1 MTDKSFDDEIAALL
15 AFDAL
20 APGELAPGEEED
32 PGLPGLELPPG
43 LADAAALLAEP
54 TVTGPPPALRPA
66 TLARAV
72 SGRRP
77 GRPLDAAPLCEP
89 SVAFDRTVAD
99 LDDLLRSLTSDEWN
113 APAHAEHG
121 RVRDLVAHLGGMERL
136 VLRWL
141 DPEDTVPDLPDHVA
155 ATRPV
160 VAELAGTDPGDIAR
174 QWHES
179 ARKVAAAAGG
189 DRSRPVVFHDI
200 TVSVDQLLV
209 MRTSELWAHAIDIC
223 RATGRPLPQL
233 DMERMAMLCSQLMA
247 AVPLALAYRGAIAP
261 GQAARIVLTGPAG
274 GAFIVP
280 LAPRG
285 QAVEPEVT
293 IVTDA
298 VDFCLVAVRRLRPDQ
313 LDAAIEGDRA
323 LGDLVLT
330 SIDALARD

>member
-1 MTDKSFDDEIAALL
+1 MTDMSFDDEIAALV

-20 APGELAPGEEED
+20 APEEKGD
-32 PGLPGLELPPG
+32 AGLPDLELPPG

-54 TVTGPPPALRPA
+54 TVTGPPPVLRAA

-77 GRPLDAAPLCEP
+77 GRPLDAAPPCEP
-89 SVAFDRTVAD
+89 LVAFDRTVAD

-121 RVRDLVAHLGGMERL
+121 RVRDLVAHLVGVERL

-141 DPEDTVPDLPDHVA
+141 DPEDTVPALPDHVA

-179 ARKVAAAAGG
+179 ARAVAAAAAGE
-189 DRSRPVVFHDI
+189 RARPVAFHDI
-200 TVSVDQLLV
+200 TISVDQLLV
-209 MRTSELWAHAIDIC
+209 TRTGELWAHAIDIC

-233 DMERMAMLCSQLMA
+233 DMERMAMLCSQLVA
-247 AVPLALAYRGAIAP
+247 AVPLALAYRGTIAS
-261 GQAARIVLTGPAG
+261 GRAARIVLTGPAG
-274 GAFIVP
+274 GTFTVP
-280 LAPRG
+280 LAPQD

-298 VDFCLVAVRRLRPDQ
+298 VDFCRVAVRRLGPDQ
-313 LDAAIEGDRA
+313 LDAVIEGDRA
-323 LGDLVLT
+323 LGDLVLA